1 MEHEINCI
9 TKLKTLYPD
18 MTDSEKKIADYIL
31 NNPEEIYKLNINDL
45 AQKNDVSLPT
55 VFRFAKTLGF
65 EGFKEFK
72 VELIKNMAMGLNMAV
87 DNADYGST
95 EGITRNIFEQHA
107 KNLQET
113 LELTDFN
120 AIEKAVD
127 LILGAKKI
135 VYFAVSSS
143 LSIAFESYSRFLRA
157 GFNCYYNSDSY
168 SQRVLSTQCGPEDVV
183 IAISFSGESYE
194 VIDCVKNA
202 KANKAKTICF
212 TAFMKSTLT
221 DYADILLLTVPVK
234 YKYQNI
240 DIPSRTS
247 IHALLD
253 AIYLNVVTKNSEKAA
268 GFLSKSEEELSKK
281 LK

>member
-234 YKYQNI
+234 YKYQKI